1 MDLASP
7 SSVREDIAPT
17 SVQLAPLLVL
27 PVSTEELN
35 VLNPA
40 ADDPTSSNSSENNDM
55 VSENAVIKD
64 NGGDGEV
71 APALPDDTIPPPSDL
86 VESKDDAFT
95 PAQMKKFEEL
105 LEKLQ
110 VDVSKLHNHRRKYKA
125 RFNSNVEVISGKL
138 AQFDDR
144 LAEVNAE
151 YTMLFDQVDTIHHV
165 DIPDLQAQL
174 GGLQDRVDD
183 LPDLFSDPEERTP
196 QPGLHERE
204 DVKANILALESLVD
218 EMRLLRETSKAQM
231 AAELEA
237 IKDMRET
244 AMANIAE
251 AQAQAAKTPVLL
263 SLKRKRDDTDENEE
277 TDESENVQI
286 ANVEGSV
293 GLVNQEKVVEVDE
306 TSNKPEVLEEAAAP
320 ATATAHRQQLDAP
333 PPRKRTRRI
342 GSVLAQTATAVTIGA
357 VVTWS
362 ALAFS

>member
-1 MDLASP
+1 MELASP
-7 SSVREDIAPT
+7 SPSREDITPA
-17 SVQLAPLLVL
+17 SIQSPLLDPPVL
-27 PVSTEELN
+27 TEEPN

-40 ADDPTSSNSSENNDM
+40 TDGPTSSVSSENKDM

-64 NGGDGEV
+64 NGGDGDATSV
-71 APALPDDTIPPPSDL
+71 NADDTIPPPSDL
-86 VESKDDAFT
+86 VETTDSALA

-165 DIPDLQAQL
+165 DIPDLQTQF
-174 GGLQDRVDD
+174 GGLQDRVDE
-183 LPDLFSDPEERTP
+183 LPDPYYTPNPSECTP
-196 QPGLHERE
+196 QPDERE
-204 DVKANILALESLVD
+204 DVKASVLALESLVD
-218 EMRLLRETSKAQM
+218 EMRLLRETSQAQM

-237 IKDMRET
+237 IKVMRKT

-251 AQAQAAKTPVLL
+251 AQAQAASASQTPVLL
-263 SLKRKRDDTDENEE
+263 SLKRKRDDTDENEDA
-277 TDESENVQI
+277 DESDNIQQAVDI
-286 ANVEGSV
+286 ADLANQDKDAVMDEDVSV
-293 GLVNQEKVVEVDE
+293 PS
-306 TSNKPEVLEEAAAP
+306 TKPEVLEV
-320 ATATAHRQQLDAP
+320 AHRQLDAP

-342 GSVLAQTATAVTIGA
+342 ASVLAHTATAVTIGA